1 MALLLSILLILS
13 FLALEWYIR
22 AALLAP
28 MPKEVRMVFSL
39 NWQSEPK
46 LESAVRCF
54 HFLRQHRLVQGVFV
68 IVPTEDDP
76 ELLAP
81 AKILEGNDVII
92 EKLAK

>member
-1 MALLLSILLILS
+1 MALLLSILLVLS
-13 FLALEWYIR
+13 FLALEWYVR

-28 MPKEVRMVFSL
+28 LPKEVRMVFPL
-39 NWQSEPK
+39 DRESEQK

-54 HFLRQHRLVQGVFV
+54 RFLRQHRLVQGIFV

-81 AKILEGNDVII
+81 ARLLEGDDVTI
-92 EKLAK
+92 ENIAK